1 MSASWWECEFVSLYY
16 VYGMTHLTAVRMCVP
31 SLSPFPQLDSY
42 ADLCFSVWEVNSR
55 VPVLGLKITLGLK
68 FLIPP
73 PPPPPLFSSFLTG
86 TLLTSPFACFSFP
99 RCLLFWNRLCSLR
112 LSFFFPLSIG
122 FFVCP
127 CCKRTHLNIRRK
139 FWRKKHD
146 GYRARTWIRVTTGQT
161 HYQTQD
167 TQAWVNDKTNR
178 VKENAI
184 YDDDNQSGKNT
195 QKNCKVRAKNE
206 TWLGGWT
213 AFSSKHHTV
222 LPSSLICSC

>member
-1 MSASWWECEFVSLYY
+1 M
-16 VYGMTHLTAVRMCVP
+16 YGMTHLTAVRMCVP

-73 PPPPPLFSSFLTG
+73 PSPSPLLILSYWHSPNLSLCLFFFPPLPSVLEQAVQS
-86 TLLTSPFACFSFP
+86 A
-99 RCLLFWNRLCSLR
+99 
-112 LSFFFPLSIG
+112 SFFFFSLSIG

-127 CCKRTHLNIRRK
+127 CCKRTHLNARRK
-139 FWRKKHD
+139 FRRKKHD